1 MMRPARYKSSFQSR
15 FIAGVLLS
23 VCLIAP
29 AFGISLQEYKS
40 KVDAARVQAA
50 DAELLLQSGQL
61 NEAQARDLIRNIREN
76 FPASETVA
84 WDGGNVETSN
94 EWLLASVTEFE
105 KEADAAKRGAIALRI
120 REHLSTVVY
129 KLQELEGAARSG
141 RSKDED
147 KQKLAEILR
156 REEYQKP
163 QPKGESAFSRWL
175 TWLLELLEKLFAPG
189 ERATS
194 APRLEG
200 FGSVFRIFIYLG
212 LLLVVAFLVYKLA
225 PLIARST
232 GRVKKAKKKKDRIIL
247 GEKIADDETAVDL
260 LAEAERLANEG
271 NLRGAIRKG
280 YIALLCELSDRKVLG
295 LARHKTNRDYLRDVR
310 SRADLHPPMKVVT
323 DTFEK
328 HWYGAQPSVVNDWVQ
343 FRDDYERTLR
353 SI

>member
-1 MMRPARYKSSFQSR
+1 MKPIVRPRLTLESL
-15 FIAGVLLS
+15 FIAGLL
-23 VCLIAP
+23 VCLCVIAP
-29 AFGISLQEYKS
+29 AYGIALEEYKA
-40 KVDAARVQAA
+40 KVDDARVLAG
-50 DAELLLQSGQL
+50 DAEVLLQSDEL
-61 NEAQARDLIRNIREN
+61 TDTDSREFVRRFREN
-76 FPASETVA
+76 FPASETVT
-84 WDGGNVETSN
+84 WDGGNVDTSN
-94 EWLLASVTEFE
+94 EWLLERVAQFE
-105 KEADAAKRGAIALRI
+105 KESDAQKRGAIALQL
-120 REHLSTVVY
+120 REHLSTVVF
-129 KLQELEGAARSG
+129 KLQELETAARSG

-175 TWLLELLEKLFAPG
+175 TWILEWFEKLFEPG
-189 ERATS
+189 ERSVSGT
-194 APRLEG
+194 RLEG
-200 FGSVFRIFIYLG
+200 LGSVLRILIYVG
-212 LLLVVAFLVYKLA
+212 LFLLVGFLAYKLV
-225 PLIARST
+225 PLIARSA
-232 GRVKKAKKKKDRIIL
+232 GPVKKGKKKDRIIL

-260 LAEAERLANEG
+260 LAEAERLASEG

-310 SRADLHPPMKVVT
+310 SRVDLHQPMKVVT

-328 HWYGAQPSVVNDWVQ
+328 HWYGAQQSALNDWDQ

>member
-1 MMRPARYKSSFQSR
+1 MKPIARQRLTLESV
-15 FIAGVLLS
+15 FIAGLL
-23 VCLIAP
+23 VCLCLIAP
-29 AFGISLQEYKS
+29 AYGISLEEYKA
-40 KVDAARVQAA
+40 KVDNARVLAG
-50 DAELLLQSGQL
+50 DAELLLQSAEFTDTQSR
-61 NEAQARDLIRNIREN
+61 EFIRYIREN
-76 FPASETVA
+76 FPASETVT
-84 WDGGNVETSN
+84 WDGGSVDTSN
-94 EWLLASVTEFE
+94 EWLLERIAQFE
-105 KEADAAKRGAIALRI
+105 KEGDDEKRAAIVLQL

-129 KLQELEGAARSG
+129 KLQELETAARSG

-175 TWLLELLEKLFAPG
+175 TWILEWFEKLFEPG
-189 ERATS
+189 ERTASGT
-194 APRLEG
+194 RLEG
-200 FGSVFRIFIYLG
+200 LGSVLRILIYVG
-212 LLLVVAFLVYKLA
+212 LFLLVGFLAYKLV

-232 GRVKKAKKKKDRIIL
+232 GPVKKGKKKDRIIL

-260 LAEAERLANEG
+260 LAEAERLASEG

-328 HWYGAQPSVVNDWVQ
+328 HWYGAQQSAMNDWVQ